1 MTLARRINKK
11 FTKWRLENT
20 FTRKE
25 RLKCKKDAKRMMNKI
40 KKLRKTKKKKNY
52 GIFQEYNCIAII
64 RLANR
69 GNKTQRKLKLDKQ
82 FVILKLYAEKGERN
96 EIYLSVEEFLKQDI
110 KVQETFI
117 DLQGYK

>member
-40 KKLRKTKKKKNY
+40 KKLRKIKKKKNY
-52 GIFQEYNCIAII
+52 EIFQENCMAII

-69 GNKTQRKLKLDKQ
+69 ANKTQRKLKLDK
-82 FVILKLYAEKGERN
+82 
-96 EIYLSVEEFLKQDI
+96 
-110 KVQETFI
+110 
-117 DLQGYK
+117 

>member
-25 RLKCKKDAKRMMNKI
+25 RLKCKKDAKRMINKI
-40 KKLRKTKKKKNY
+40 KKLRKIKKKKNY
-52 GIFQEYNCIAII
+52 GIFQEYNYIAII

-69 GNKTQRKLKLDKQ
+69 GNKTQSKFKLDK
-82 FVILKLYAEKGERN
+82 
-96 EIYLSVEEFLKQDI
+96 
-110 KVQETFI
+110 
-117 DLQGYK
+117 